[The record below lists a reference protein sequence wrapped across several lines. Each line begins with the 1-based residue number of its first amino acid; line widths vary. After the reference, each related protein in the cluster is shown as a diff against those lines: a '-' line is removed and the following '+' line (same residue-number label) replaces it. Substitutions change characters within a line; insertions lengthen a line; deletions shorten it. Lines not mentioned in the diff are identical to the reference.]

1 MSIERVGE
9 GRPAVGPSLRSGGG
23 VRSGRVSL
31 RVLARQPLAERHRAL
46 RGARAAVD
54 AAETEVWD
62 AASGDGLEG
71 DANAV

>member
-23 VRSGRVSL
+23 V
-31 RVLARQPLAERHRAL
+31 PP
-46 RGARAAVD
+46 AVD